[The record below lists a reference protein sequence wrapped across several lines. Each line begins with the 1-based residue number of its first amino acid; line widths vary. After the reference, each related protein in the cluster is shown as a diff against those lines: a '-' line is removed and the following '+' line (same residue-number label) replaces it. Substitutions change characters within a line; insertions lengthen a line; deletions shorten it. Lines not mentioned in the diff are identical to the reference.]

1 MAKLTVSIKAS
12 IPNEEKVFELAS
24 QLESEMH
31 GTPLNAKTALEFVD
45 ELKRRV
51 LELVQIEVSHPALN
65 GK

>member
-1 MAKLTVSIKAS
+1 MAKLTVSIKTS
-12 IPNEEKVFELAS
+12 IPDEEKVLELAS
-24 QLESEMH
+24 QLEREMY

-51 LELVQIEVSHPALN
+51 FELVQIEVSHPVTN